1 MHMKTKEPGWKE
13 NHGIQDI
20 CTEDSQKNITVD
32 QRQEQKIWDNYSTGL
47 YNRASRQ
54 ENSEVE
60 NEQEADADEISPYI
74 FKQASGK
81 SYQGDGR

>member
-1 MHMKTKEPGWKE
+1 MTRSWNFKELDFMHMKTKEPGWKE

-60 NEQEADADEISPYI
+60 NE
-74 FKQASGK
+74 
-81 SYQGDGR
+81 